1 MKTQQRKLI
10 LDKRKTVTQQMREQ
24 LTKSYMTWGFSY
36 QRTRDAILVK

>member
-10 LDKRKTVTQQMREQ
+10 LDKRKTVTQQMRKQ
-24 LTKSYMTWGFSY
+24 LTKSYMNWGFSY